1 MSNINIVHAT
11 SETLTRI
18 GLKSILFKGG
28 GIDTLYH
35 AENNQVL
42 FETLN
47 NKNPELL
54 IMNCDQSNSF
64 SIEAIKQVKEL
75 HAKTKILIISTDKNP
90 TYILSIL
97 ELGVHGYLTRE
108 CDEGELINAVFAIAN
123 NEKFYCNK
131 IINIILEKKLTTNDD
146 CDPTSLSQRETEI
159 TTLIAKG
166 MTSKEIAVKL
176 FLSPHTVNTHRKN
189 IMKKLGVKSTS
200 ELVLYAVNVGLI
212 YP

>member
-1 MSNINIVHAT
+1 MSDIKIVHAT

-47 NKNPELL
+47 NKKPELL

-64 SIEAIKQVKEL
+64 SIEAIKQVKKL

-108 CDEGELINAVFAIAN
+108 CDEGELINAIFAISN

>member
-1 MSNINIVHAT
+1 MDNINIVHAT
-11 SETLTRI
+11 SDTLIRV

-35 AENNQVL
+35 AENNQIL
-42 FETLN
+42 FKTLT
-47 NKNPELL
+47 NKKPDLL

-64 SIEAIKQVKEL
+64 SINDIKQVKQL
-75 HAKTKILIISTDKNP
+75 HKKTKILVISTDKNP

-108 CDEGELINAVFAIAN
+108 CDEGELINAIFAIAN

-166 MTSKEIAVKL
+166 MTNKEIAVKL
-176 FLSPHTVNTHRKN
+176 FLSPHTINTHRKN

>member
-1 MSNINIVHAT
+1 MDNINIVHAT
-11 SETLTRI
+11 SDTLIRV

-35 AENNQVL
+35 AENNQIL
-42 FETLN
+42 FKTLT
-47 NKNPELL
+47 NKKPDLL

-64 SIEAIKQVKEL
+64 SINDIKQVKQL
-75 HAKTKILIISTDKNP
+75 HKKTRILVISTDKNP

-108 CDEGELINAVFAIAN
+108 CDEGELINAIFAIAN

-166 MTSKEIAVKL
+166 MTNKEIAVKL
-176 FLSPHTVNTHRKN
+176 FLSPHTINTHRKN

>member
-11 SETLTRI
+11 SDTLVRI

-28 GIDTLYH
+28 GINTLYN

-42 FETLN
+42 FETLT
-47 NKNPELL
+47 NKKPDLL

-64 SIEAIKQVKEL
+64 SINDIKQVKQL
-75 HAKTKILIISTDKNP
+75 HANTKILIISTDKNP

-108 CDEGELINAVFAIAN
+108 CDEGELINAIFAIAN
-123 NEKFYCNK
+123 NQKFYCNK
-131 IINIILEKKLTTNDD
+131 IINIILEKKLNSNDD

-166 MTSKEIAVKL
+166 MTSKEIATKL
-176 FLSPHTVNTHRKN
+176 FLSPHTINTHRKN

>member
-1 MSNINIVHAT
+1 MSDIKIVHAT
-11 SETLTRI
+11 SDTLTRV

-28 GIDTLYH
+28 GVDTLYH
-35 AENNQVL
+35 AENNQIL
-42 FETLN
+42 FETLTT
-47 NKNPELL
+47 KKPELL

-64 SIEAIKQVKEL
+64 SINDIKQVKQL
-75 HAKTKILIISTDKNP
+75 HANTKILVISTDKNP

-108 CDEGELINAVFAIAN
+108 CDEGELINAIFAIAN

-166 MTSKEIAVKL
+166 MTSKEIATKL
-176 FLSPHTVNTHRKN
+176 FLSPHTINTHRKN